1 MARSLLNITCKDH
14 CGQRRMV
21 MKGLTKRIDD
31 WLKAVALA
39 LQNWWTAIAFAEQG
53 EHETALKL
61 LGHKT
66 IRKKSPSVDDLFT
79 AITFAEAGLPDTA
92 MEFLEETRS
101 REKEICLE
109 LPGVKIWTG
118 SIPVEDTPLAG
129 VKIWSGMVTVSA

>member
-1 MARSLLNITCKDH
+1 MKSLRKSLENL
-14 CGQRRMV
+14 MN
-21 MKGLTKRIDD
+21 
-31 WLKAVALA
+31 AV
-39 LQNWWTAIAFAEQG
+39 TFAEAN

-66 IRKKSPSVDDLFT
+66 IRKKSPSVDDLLT
-79 AITFAEAGLPDTA
+79 AISFAEAGLPDTA

-109 LPGVKIWTG
+109 LPGAKIWTG